1 VDFEKDCDCVDHPCA
16 TFVALL
22 VGTTFL
28 VSTVLEQHLATYH
41 WNLEGWERDG
51 KSYVLE
57 EYLTTPLQQ
66 VIEPYTLG
74 ALTDLEMD
82 FYAPDRVALHG
93 RFRERP
99 ISLAIGVYTDG
110 GIPQLQLRQYDGF
123 PLYIIGGILSDGIN
137 RGLTTS
143 WQEVPVRLSS
153 VCFPGRK

>member
-1 VDFEKDCDCVDHPCA
+1 M
-16 TFVALL
+16 
-22 VGTTFL
+22 GTTFL

-41 WNLEGWERDG
+41 WNLEGRERDG

-99 ISLAIGVYTDG
+99 ISLAIGLYTDG
-110 GIPQLQLRQYDGF
+110 GGF
-123 PLYIIGGILSDGIN
+123 LNFSCVN
-137 RGLTTS
+137 MMA
-143 WQEVPVRLSS
+143 
-153 VCFPGRK
+153 FPCISLGAFFRME